1 MLLRG
6 QVPEDQLEFD
16 PEIEKTARRNQ
27 SKKRKEKKKQGQA
40 KGESF
45 NTLNS
50 HNRIEFQMVGNRQ
63 NPPRRTL
70 GDYAMQQGP
79 RQHSHT
85 FCHQIIRNEA
95 IFS

>member
-16 PEIEKTARRNQ
+16 LEIEKTSRKNQ
-27 SKKRKEKKKQGQA
+27 SKKREEKKKQGQTQ
-40 KGESF
+40 GESS

-50 HNRIEFQMVGNRQ
+50 HNQIGFQMAENRQ

-70 GDYAMQQGP
+70 GDYAMQQVMEEGQAQP
-79 RQHSHT
+79 PMKG
-85 FCHQIIRNEA
+85 
-95 IFS
+95 